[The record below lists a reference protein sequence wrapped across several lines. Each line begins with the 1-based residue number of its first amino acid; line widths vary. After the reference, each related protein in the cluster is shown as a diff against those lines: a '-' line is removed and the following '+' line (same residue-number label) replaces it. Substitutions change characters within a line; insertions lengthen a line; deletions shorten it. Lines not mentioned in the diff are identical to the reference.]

1 MTDQAHT
8 LGFYLVVAGCGI
20 AGLSAAVSAAES
32 GLKVAVLERAPEAD
46 RGGQSRYT
54 EAYLRMKSADAVS
67 DDFEVHLAE
76 NGSGAMDPDL
86 IERSADPSEQGLVRS
101 LSLADPQLIELF
113 ARQAPD
119 AVAWLRG
126 LGARFD
132 FLPTQ
137 FLTKSQPRLLPVGG
151 G

>member
-1 MTDQAHT
+1 
-8 LGFYLVVAGCGI
+8 
-20 AGLSAAVSAAES
+20 
-32 GLKVAVLERAPEAD
+32 
-46 RGGQSRYT
+46 
-54 EAYLRMKSADAVS
+54 
-67 DDFEVHLAE
+67 
-76 NGSGAMDPDL
+76 MDPDL

-101 LSLADPQLIELF
+101 LSLTDPQLIELF

-151 G
+151 GEALVNVLAARAQALGVSFHYQTTAESLLLNDRGAVVGLRARQGSGLLQFHGPVVLACGGFQGNT